1 MLVKYV
7 VDTHAL
13 IWFLEG
19 NSRLGEN
26 ARAILADAN
35 SQLILPAIAFAE
47 LVWVVE
53 RGRTTIPSVEALL
66 GVIADD
72 LRISI
77 YPLDQAVVERS
88 TTLSAVNEMHDRQIV
103 ATTLVLQS
111 QSEGAV
117 LLTCDQN
124 ITASKLVPTVW

>member
-1 MLVKYV
+1 MKYV

-26 ARAILADAN
+26 ARAILTNAD

-47 LVWVVE
+47 AAWIVE
-53 RGRTTIPSVEALL
+53 RGRATMPSAEALL
-66 GVIADD
+66 NAIAGD
-72 LRISI
+72 LRISV
-77 YPLDQAVVERS
+77 YPLDQAVVECS
-88 TTLSAVNEMHDRQIV
+88 TVLSAVNEMHDRQIV

-111 QSEGAV
+111 GSETVA

-124 ITASKLVPTVW
+124 ITASKLVPIVW

>member
-1 MLVKYV
+1 MKYV

-26 ARAILADAN
+26 ARAILTNAD

-47 LVWVVE
+47 AAWIVE

-66 GVIADD
+66 NAIAGD
-72 LRISI
+72 LRISV
-77 YPLDQAVVERS
+77 YPLDQAVVECG
-88 TTLSAVNEMHDRQIV
+88 TVLSAVNEMHDRQIV

-111 QSEGAV
+111 GSETVA

-124 ITASKLVPTVW
+124 ITASKLVPIVG

>member
-1 MLVKYV
+1 MKYV

-26 ARAILADAN
+26 ARAILTNAD
-35 SQLILPAIAFAE
+35 SQLILPAIAVAE
-47 LVWVVE
+47 AAWIVE

-66 GVIADD
+66 NAITGD
-72 LRISI
+72 LRISV
-77 YPLDQAVVERS
+77 YPLDQAVVECS
-88 TTLSAVNEMHDRQIV
+88 TVLSAVNEMHDRQIV
-103 ATTLVLQS
+103 ATALALQS
-111 QSEGAV
+111 QSEEVV

-124 ITASKLVPTVW
+124 ITASKLVPIVW

>member
-1 MLVKYV
+1 MTVKYV

-19 NSRLGEN
+19 NSRLGEG
-26 ARAILADAN
+26 ARAILSNAD

-47 LVWVVE
+47 ATWIVE

-66 GVIADD
+66 NAITGD
-72 LRISI
+72 LRISV
-77 YPLDQAVVERS
+77 YPLDQAVVECS
-88 TTLSAVNEMHDRQIV
+88 TVLSAVNEMHDRQIV

-111 QSEGAV
+111 GSETVA

-124 ITASKLVPTVW
+124 ITASKLVPIVW